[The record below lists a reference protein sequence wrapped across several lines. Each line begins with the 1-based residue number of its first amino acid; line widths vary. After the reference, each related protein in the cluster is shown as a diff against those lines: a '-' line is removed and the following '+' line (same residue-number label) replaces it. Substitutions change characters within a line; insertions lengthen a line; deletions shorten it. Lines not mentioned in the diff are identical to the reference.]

1 MISMPDAGE
10 VVTKISP
17 WSFDD
22 TVARLVAMIKA
33 SGYDLLFVIDH
44 RAEAA
49 GMGIEVPLS
58 KLAIFGNPVVVAPVI
73 AAAPLAALD
82 LPLKVLIWANR
93 GSTLVSY
100 TAPAVIADRYQLS
113 PELSDG
119 LARVES
125 LTDAVIAI

>member
-1 MISMPDAGE
+1 MPDAGE

-33 SGYDLLFVIDH
+33 TGYDLLFVVDH

-49 GMGIEVPLS
+49 AIGIEVPLS
-58 KLAIFGNPVVVAPVI
+58 KLTIFGNPVVVAPVI

-93 GSTLVSY
+93 SSTLVSY
-100 TAPAVIADRYQLS
+100 TAPAVIADRYQLN
-113 PELSDG
+113 PELSDRLAG
-119 LARVES
+119 LES